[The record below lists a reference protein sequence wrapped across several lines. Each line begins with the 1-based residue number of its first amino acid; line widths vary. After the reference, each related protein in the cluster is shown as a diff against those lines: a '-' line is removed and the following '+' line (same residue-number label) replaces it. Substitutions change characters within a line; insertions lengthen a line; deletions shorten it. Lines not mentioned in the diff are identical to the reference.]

1 MIKSFFNQYLSK
13 LPKPLRN
20 KYIVVVILFAF
31 WLSIFDKHSLFK
43 QYQLQATLAELKE
56 KHSFFKSEI
65 EKDSIKTL
73 ELSSDDKNLEKFARE
88 EHLMKRDDED
98 VFIFVEKK
106 NK

>member
-1 MIKSFFNQYLSK
+1 MIKSFFNQYISK

-20 KYIVVVILFAF
+20 KYIVVLIVFVL
-31 WLSIFDKHSLFK
+31 WLSIFDKNSLFK

-56 KHSFFKSEI
+56 KHSFYKSEI
-65 EKDSIKTL
+65 NKDSIKTL

-106 NK
+106 KQ